1 MGIVRQLQHWLGGSG
16 PRIRVSD
23 FVPSDHYLRL
33 FADTFSWAEMV
44 EAVERSMARRFPKES
59 AAGRFPISTRVLLAL
74 ELFKAELSCS
84 DEQICSRLRTD
95 FALMYACGIQDVQ
108 ADVHQAHFVLPEVLC
123 RFRSRLDDALME
135 ELLQIQATAALDA
148 GLVSPEH
155 LVVDTYAS
163 EQGSQRVTDAT
174 TLYKAKKNPRRRR
187 RNRDGTQ
194 QRDAEAAG
202 A

>member
-1 MGIVRQLQHWLGGSG
+1 MGIARQLQHWLGGSG

-33 FADTFSWAEMV
+33 WADTFPRAEMV

-59 AAGRFPISTRVLLAL
+59 AAGRGSVSTEVLLIL
-74 ELFKAELSCS
+74 EFLKAELNCS

-108 ADVHQAHFVLPEVLC
+108 ANVHQGHFVLSEVLC
-123 RFRSRLDDALME
+123 KFRSRLDDALME
-135 ELLQIQATAALDA
+135 ELLQIQATAAVDA

-155 LVVDTYAS
+155 LVVDTPMPVSRAAS
-163 EQGSQRVTDAT
+163 E
-174 TLYKAKKNPRRRR
+174 
-187 RNRDGTQ
+187 
-194 QRDAEAAG
+194 
-202 A
+202 

>member
-23 FVPSDHYLRL
+23 FVPSDHDLRL
-33 FADTFSWAEMV
+33 WADTFPWAQMV
-44 EAVERSMARRFPKES
+44 EAVERSMVRRFPKES
-59 AAGRFPISTRVLLAL
+59 AAGRWPVSTRVLLAL
-74 ELFKAELSCS
+74 ELLKAELNCS

-95 FALMYACGIQDVQ
+95 FALMYACGIEEVQ
-108 ADVHQAHFVLPEVLC
+108 ADVHQGHFVLPEVLC
-123 RFRSRLDDALME
+123 QFRSRLDEALME

-148 GLVSPEH
+148 GLVSPQH

-174 TLYKAKKNPRRRR
+174 TLYKAKKKRSPSSKKSRQNSTKRR
-187 RNRDGTQ
+187 
-194 QRDAEAAG
+194 
-202 A
+202 

>member
-44 EAVERSMARRFPKES
+44 EAVERSMARRFP
-59 AAGRFPISTRVLLAL
+59 ISTRVLLAL
-74 ELFKAELSCS
+74 ELLKAELSCS

-95 FALMYACGIQDVQ
+95 FALMYACGIKDVQ

-174 TLYKAKKNPRRRR
+174 TLYKAKKKPSPSSKKSR
-187 RNRDGTQ
+187 RNSTKR
-194 QRDAEAAG
+194 R
-202 A
+202 

>member
-44 EAVERSMARRFPKES
+44 EAVERSMARRFP
-59 AAGRFPISTRVLLAL
+59 ISTRVLLAL
-74 ELFKAELSCS
+74 ELLKAELSCS

-174 TLYKAKKNPRRRR
+174 TLYKAKKSR
-187 RNRDGTQ
+187 RNSTKR
-194 QRDAEAAG
+194 R
-202 A
+202 

>member
-1 MGIVRQLQHWLGGSG
+1 MGIARQLQHWLDGSG

-33 FADTFSWAEMV
+33 WADTFPRAEMV

-59 AAGRFPISTRVLLAL
+59 TAGRGSVSTEVLLIL
-74 ELFKAELSCS
+74 EFLKAELNCS

-95 FALMYACGIQDVQ
+95 FALMYACGIQVVQ
-108 ADVHQAHFVLPEVLC
+108 ADARQGHFVLPEVLC
-123 RFRSRLDDALME
+123 QFRSRLDDALME
-135 ELLQIQATAALDA
+135 ELLQIQATAAVDA

-174 TLYKAKKNPRRRR
+174 TLYKAKKKPSPSSKRSQPNSRKRR
-187 RNRDGTQ
+187 
-194 QRDAEAAG
+194 
-202 A
+202 

>member
-1 MGIVRQLQHWLGGSG
+1 
-16 PRIRVSD
+16 
-23 FVPSDHYLRL
+23 
-33 FADTFSWAEMV
+33 
-44 EAVERSMARRFPKES
+44 
-59 AAGRFPISTRVLLAL
+59 
-74 ELFKAELSCS
+74 
-84 DEQICSRLRTD
+84 
-95 FALMYACGIQDVQ
+95 
-108 ADVHQAHFVLPEVLC
+108 
-123 RFRSRLDDALME
+123 ME

-174 TLYKAKKNPRRRR
+174 TLYKAKKTPRRRR